1 MTLTVKSNISS
12 LIVQRNFQAATTSLN
27 TAIERMTTGY
37 KINNAKDNAA
47 GYSIAT
53 NWETQLSSLDIA
65 AQNIAMGTDM
75 LTTTEDNYDLIVSHL
90 QRVRDLTEQ
99 AANGTYDSTSLTSIG
114 NEITARLNEID
125 RISKSAEYN
134 GKPLMSASAADVVI
148 QVGITSTAANS
159 QITLSRTLF
168 DDATAKKLFGG
179 TDEISAIVTKCTG
192 SATASGM
199 LSTIDDAI
207 KTISDRVT
215 ALGAAQNRLSSA
227 EDANS
232 TKIQNLT
239 SSLSTIKDADIAVES
254 SNYIQ
259 AQILQQAAATL
270 LATANQAPSIAM
282 NLI

>member
-1 MTLTVKSNISS
+1 MALTIKSNISS
-12 LIVQRNFQAATTSLN
+12 LIIQRNFQAATTSLN

-47 GYSIAT
+47 GYAIAT

-99 AANGTYDSTSLTSIG
+99 AANGTYNSTSLASIG

-179 TDEISAIVTKCTG
+179 TDEISTIVTKCTG